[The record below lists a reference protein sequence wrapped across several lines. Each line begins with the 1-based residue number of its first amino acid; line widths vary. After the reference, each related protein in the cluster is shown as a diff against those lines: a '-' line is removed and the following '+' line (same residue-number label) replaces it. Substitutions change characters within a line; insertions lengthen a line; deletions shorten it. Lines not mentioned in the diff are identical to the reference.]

1 MLYNIYLQLGVLPEL
16 DAESLGLF
24 TASERILQ
32 DFAEIKHVDAT
43 FIKDLIQKVLHHPDF
58 DPAEVDH
65 DMHQRLMG
73 AIAEGDL
80 QVIDLH
86 EEGDGNQDV
95 RLFKRPVSKVLLEL
109 LSDSRL
115 AGSQHFAF
123 KEYKDATGARIIG
136 GHANGSVTFQL
147 AQIRVGEGV
156 VPISIVLYVDGSF
169 IKRGIPIRPVYRKCP
184 AI

>member
-1 MLYNIYLQLGVLPEL
+1 MLYSIYLQLGVLPEL

-24 TASERILQ
+24 TASQRILQ

-86 EEGDGNQDV
+86 EQGDGNQDV
-95 RLFKRPVSKVLLEL
+95 RLIKRPVSKVLREL

-123 KEYKDATGARIIG
+123 KEYEDATGA
-136 GHANGSVTFQL
+136 
-147 AQIRVGEGV
+147 
-156 VPISIVLYVDGSF
+156 
-169 IKRGIPIRPVYRKCP
+169 
-184 AI
+184 

>member
-32 DFAEIKHVDAT
+32 DFAETKHVDAT

-95 RLFKRPVSKVLLEL
+95 RLFKRPVLMLGC
-109 LSDSRL
+109 SRD
-115 AGSQHFAF
+115 Q
-123 KEYKDATGARIIG
+123 IG
-136 GHANGSVTFQL
+136 W
-147 AQIRVGEGV
+147 E
-156 VPISIVLYVDGSF
+156 PVLYFQGVQGCYWPFSWPRLSWRRDSSYHNREF
-169 IKRGIPIRPVYRKCP
+169 
-184 AI
+184 

>member
-1 MLYNIYLQLGVLPEL
+1 MLYNMLYNIYLQLGVLPEL

-95 RLFKRPVSKVLLEL
+95 RLFKRPVFQIGWEQALYFQGVQGCYWPFSWPRFK
-109 LSDSRL
+109 L
-115 AGSQHFAF
+115 AKG
-123 KEYKDATGARIIG
+123 
-136 GHANGSVTFQL
+136 
-147 AQIRVGEGV
+147 
-156 VPISIVLYVDGSF
+156 
-169 IKRGIPIRPVYRKCP
+169 
-184 AI
+184 